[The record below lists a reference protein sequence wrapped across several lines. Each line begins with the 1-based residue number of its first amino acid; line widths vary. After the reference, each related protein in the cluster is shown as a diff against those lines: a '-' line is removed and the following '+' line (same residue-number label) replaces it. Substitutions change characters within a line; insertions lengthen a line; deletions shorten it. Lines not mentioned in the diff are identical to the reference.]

1 MLLRR
6 PIRGLRLSLTP
17 FGMCRSTR
25 PASNSR
31 SFCTCKTT
39 SHLHIPHLL
48 KVPQFQRFAQKPHL
62 TPLVCADART
72 PGGRKPYSTRSE
84 PGVRHRG
91 SRFHKDVRA
100 ATGSESHFSAAAPFF
115 SRRSKTQDLKG
126 DYALDT

>member
-72 PGGRKPYSTRSE
+72 PGGGGNRTAPARNPAFVFEDRDSTKTCVPQPARSHIFR
-84 PGVRHRG
+84 PQPLSFRVDPK
-91 SRFHKDVRA
+91 HK
-100 ATGSESHFSAAAPFF
+100 T
-115 SRRSKTQDLKG
+115 
-126 DYALDT
+126 

>member
-39 SHLHIPHLL
+39 SHLRIPHLL
-48 KVPQFQRFAQKPHL
+48 KVPQFQRFAQKSHL

-72 PGGRKPYSTRSE
+72 PGGRAETVQHPLGT
-84 PGVRHRG
+84 
-91 SRFHKDVRA
+91 
-100 ATGSESHFSAAAPFF
+100 
-115 SRRSKTQDLKG
+115 RRSSLRVAIPQRRACRNRLGVTLLGRSSFLFTPIQNTRLKV
-126 DYALDT
+126 